1 MRKLAIGIF
10 SILTVLI
17 ISCSD
22 DENNSTAPS
31 NINLTL
37 GLVGHWPFNGNAN
50 DASSNGNNGTVNG
63 ASLTTGR
70 NGASNSA
77 YNFDGVNDYIQVP
90 HSNSISLTGDITMS
104 AWVKTNGSNGQNYQS
119 IISKR
124 ETYWTAEY
132 VMSLSYHTGI
142 VHNTKLIAGRNL
154 GMGNGEQGWST
165 TPYTINTWEFW
176 VVTISNNQM
185 KIYKNG
191 VLNHTQ
197 SFSLIPVNQ
206 VCPLLFG
213 KNTLAD
219 NTNSEQ
225 FKGDLDDIRIWNRAL
240 NAEEINYLYQ
250 N

>member
-1 MRKLAIGIF
+1 
-10 SILTVLI
+10 
-17 ISCSD
+17 
-22 DENNSTAPS
+22 
-31 NINLTL
+31 
-37 GLVGHWPFNGNAN
+37 
-50 DASSNGNNGTVNG
+50 
-63 ASLTTGR
+63 
-70 NGASNSA
+70 
-77 YNFDGVNDYIQVP
+77 
-90 HSNSISLTGDITMS
+90 
-104 AWVKTNGSNGQNYQS
+104 
-119 IISKR
+119 
-124 ETYWTAEY
+124 
-132 VMSLSYHTGI
+132 
-142 VHNTKLIAGRNL
+142 
-154 GMGNGEQGWST
+154 MGNGEQGWST

-191 VLNHTQ
+191 VLDHTQ
-197 SFSLIPVNQ
+197 SFSIIPVNQ